1 MRLQH
6 SAAAESGL
14 VEECLTLMGE
24 ARLKID
30 VISKQDQTEGELF
43 SQMMLWDSMLLLVLR
58 ISDSLSEDIKVLPGY
73 KERFQ
78 VH

>member
-6 SAAAESGL
+6 SAAADRGL
-14 VEECLTLMGE
+14 IEDCLTLMGE

-30 VISKQDQTEGELF
+30 VISRQTQTEDEIF
-43 SQMMLWDSMLLLVLR
+43 SRLMLLDSMSLLVLR

-73 KERFQ
+73 RDRFQ
-78 VH
+78 IH

>member
-6 SAAAESGL
+6 SAAADRGL
-14 VEECLTLMGE
+14 IEDCLILMEE

-30 VISKQDQTEGELF
+30 VISRQTQTEDEIF
-43 SQMMLWDSMLLLVLR
+43 SRLMLLDSMSLLVSR

-73 KERFQ
+73 RNRLQ
-78 VH
+78 MH

>member
-6 SAAAESGL
+6 SAAADRGL
-14 VEECLTLMGE
+14 IEDCLTLMGE

-30 VISKQDQTEGELF
+30 VISKETQTEDEIF
-43 SQMMLWDSMLLLVLR
+43 SRLMLLESMSLLVSR
-58 ISDSLSEDIKVLPGY
+58 ISDSLSEDIKVLPRY
-73 KERFQ
+73 KGRLR

>member
-6 SAAAESGL
+6 SAAADREL
-14 VEECLTLMGE
+14 IEDCLTLMGE

-30 VISKQDQTEGELF
+30 VISRQTETEDEIF
-43 SQMMLWDSMLLLVLR
+43 SRLMLLDSMSLLVLR

-73 KERFQ
+73 RDRFQ
-78 VH
+78 IH